1 MALKIRETDLLN
13 SYMKANAQKRLSLM
27 LEYYREF
34 PGMLNSIESET
45 KYFIQS
51 EQQRIRSKR
60 RADLDI
66 RVQTSNIS
74 NPTADEAMNNAT
86 IDEAFITGEIDMAL
100 LKDMQK
106 ASDYVETIRMVS
118 IMKMDY
124 QLLNDIISGYIDEDS
139 VIIQKHLAEGKS
151 YNAIAIEKK
160 CSSDKIKRRF
170 TRIREEITE
179 KMVKCIQMNCRGG
192 N

>member
-13 SYMKANAQKRLSLM
+13 SYKKATPEKRLSLM

-34 PGMLNSIESET
+34 PGMLNRIESET
-45 KYFIQS
+45 KYYIKS
-51 EQQRIRSKR
+51 EQLRIRSKR
-60 RADLDI
+60 RAELDI

-86 IDEAFITGEIDMAL
+86 IDEAFNTGEIDMAI
-100 LKDMQK
+100 LKDMQG
-106 ASDYVETIRMVS
+106 AAEYVETIMMVS
-118 IMKMDY
+118 VMKMDY

-139 VIIQKHLAEGKS
+139 VIIQKHLVEGKS
-151 YNAIAIEKK
+151 YNAIAIEKE

-170 TRIREEITE
+170 SRIREEISE
-179 KMVKCIQMNCRGG
+179 EMLKCIQMNCRGG